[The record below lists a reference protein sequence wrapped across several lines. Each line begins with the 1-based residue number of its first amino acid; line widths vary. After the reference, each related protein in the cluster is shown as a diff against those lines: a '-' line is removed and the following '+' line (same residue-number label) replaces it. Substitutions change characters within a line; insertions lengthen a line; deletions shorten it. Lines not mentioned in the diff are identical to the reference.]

1 MFIRASE
8 KASVGFS
15 GNRAANFV
23 DGFIGDGD
31 GGGGGGGGRYKARRS
46 ARMEKGKR
54 GRKGVNVVGRR
65 CDKVTEWEKTAHNAP

>member
-8 KASVGFS
+8 KASVGSS

-31 GGGGGGGGRYKARRS
+31 GGGGDGGGGGRYKARR
-46 ARMEKGKR
+46 
-54 GRKGVNVVGRR
+54 RKGRGGGRG
-65 CDKVTEWEKTAHNAP
+65 